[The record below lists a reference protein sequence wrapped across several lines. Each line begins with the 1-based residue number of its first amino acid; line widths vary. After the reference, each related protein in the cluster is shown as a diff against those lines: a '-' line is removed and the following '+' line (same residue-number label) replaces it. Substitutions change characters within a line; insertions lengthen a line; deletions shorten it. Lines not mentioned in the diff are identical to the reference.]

1 MKLSRRMPLRSAL
14 APRSSKEPSRR
25 QSSRAVR
32 FGVACAVIAACSGSS
47 GGDTS
52 GSGGSAGGAPGSGG
66 TTTVPSSTGGAT
78 SFGSGGTTG
87 FGSGGDTTSASGG
100 GGSRSGS
107 GGAPA
112 VGTGG
117 TTSGTTTATGG
128 RGAGGN
134 TPVDVGSG
142 GASGDAGSGA
152 TTPTGGA
159 GPGSGA
165 GCPSG
170 SVFCDDFEAGTT
182 LGSPWTVDNTL
193 AATVKVVNAYTT
205 TPGPTAAH
213 SGKNS
218 VQISFGAGN
227 GYAMIVEKM
236 GFPAPAGYWG
246 RVWLFIET
254 PTGDTGHDVYIEGST
269 AMDLQNHG
277 ARPLNTQKGLITIN
291 IDPVGTG
298 EAGANS
304 TTPIPRG
311 AWTCFEW
318 QISATGGTGNIVTYV
333 GGATTPTVSLNGKAI
348 EALVEQRVGYERYN
362 AGTAGNL
369 WIDDY
374 AIGSKRMG
382 CM

>member
-1 MKLSRRMPLRSAL
+1 MKLSRRTSLRSEP
-14 APRSSKEPSRR
+14 APHSSKVPSNR
-25 QSSRAVR
+25 QSGRAVR
-32 FGVACAVIAACSGSS
+32 FGLACAVVAACSGSS
-47 GGDTS
+47 GGDTT
-52 GSGGSAGGAPGSGG
+52 GFGGSATGALGLGG
-66 TTTVPSSTGGAT
+66 TSTVPSSTGGTTSPGSGGTT
-78 SFGSGGTTG
+78 SFGSGGAM
-87 FGSGGDTTSASGG
+87 SSA
-100 GGSRSGS
+100 GGSSLSGS
-107 GGAPA
+107 GGAP
-112 VGTGG
+112 VPGTGG
-117 TTSGTTTATGG
+117 VTTATGG
-128 RGAGGN
+128 SGIGGK
-134 TPVDVGSG
+134 TSIDVGSG
-142 GASGDAGSGA
+142 GSPGDAGSGG

-159 GPGSGA
+159 GPGSVA

-170 SVFCDDFEAGTT
+170 SVFCDDFEAVTT
-182 LGSPWTVDNTL
+182 LGGAWTMDNTL
-193 AATVKVVNAYTT
+193 AATIKVVNTYTT

-218 VQISFGAGN
+218 VQISFGTGN

-236 GFPAPAGYWG
+236 GFPAPTGYWG

-254 PTGDTGHDVYIEGST
+254 PAGDTGHDVYIEGST

-291 IDPVGTG
+291 IDPVGNA

-333 GGATTPTVSLNGKAI
+333 GGATTPIVSLNGKAI

-374 AIGSKRMG
+374 AIGSKRLG